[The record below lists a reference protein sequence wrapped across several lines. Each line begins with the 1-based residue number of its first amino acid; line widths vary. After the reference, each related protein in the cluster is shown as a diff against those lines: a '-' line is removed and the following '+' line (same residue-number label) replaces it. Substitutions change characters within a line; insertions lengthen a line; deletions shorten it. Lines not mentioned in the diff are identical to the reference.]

1 MADAF
6 EPCYTLELT
15 VKEGKDE
22 EFLAIFK
29 DNLEK
34 SRAEPGV
41 LQYDLLKDMKKPNT
55 YNLWQR
61 YKSVEAVKE
70 HMATEH
76 VKEMFTLLP
85 SILAAPFVQSDYK
98 SAY

>member
-41 LQYDLLKDMKKPNT
+41 LQYDLLKDSLASSSLACCTMRPIHAMSFSVWQHVVLNRFSRLCLMS
-55 YNLWQR
+55 NL
-61 YKSVEAVKE
+61 
-70 HMATEH
+70 
-76 VKEMFTLLP
+76 
-85 SILAAPFVQSDYK
+85 
-98 SAY
+98 SAF

>member
-1 MADAF
+1 
-6 EPCYTLELT
+6 
-15 VKEGKDE
+15 
-22 EFLAIFK
+22 
-29 DNLEK
+29 
-34 SRAEPGV
+34 
-41 LQYDLLKDMKKPNT
+41 MKKPNT